1 MSDDLVKRL
10 RKRAHEPIACTP
22 FNILMESAERIE
34 ELEAACWR
42 MQEERNRAVE
52 WRDSDKNRAEKAE
65 AQLEKAI
72 IEGMMI
78 AATVPIDQVPE
89 AIKSTIAE
97 LTGGKDE

>member
-1 MSDDLVKRL
+1 MDDLVKRL

-22 FNILMESAERIE
+22 FNILMEAADRIE

-42 MQEERNRAVE
+42 MQEEHNRALE

-65 AQLEKAI
+65 AQLENAI
-72 IEGMMI
+72 IEGMRI

-89 AIKSTIAE
+89 AIKSTLAE
-97 LTGGKDE
+97 LKGETK